1 MPDYDAIVVGAGF
14 AGLTAARQLLA
25 AGKTFKVLEARN
37 RVGGRVHTHYLN
49 ERTYVDLGAQW
60 IGPTQDKIYALAK
73 EMKVNTF
80 HTYNEGHNIISL
92 NKQSRS
98 YKGLIP
104 KIDWP
109 SLINVQLLI
118 SKLEKLALKVD
129 LKKPWKTPHAKAWD
143 QMTFATFLDKYLYF
157 PNARKILQAG
167 LETVFACTMSEISL
181 LQALFYIR
189 SGTSLDCLL
198 SIEGGAQQERFVG
211 GAQLVAQRMAATLE
225 GQIQLESPVKQIIQ
239 DESGVKVNGDA
250 YTYTAKKVIIAIP
263 PVLAARIDFQPG
275 LSALRDQ
282 WMQRMPMG
290 TVIKCY
296 GIYETPFWRKEGY
309 SGQVVADENYFVQTI
324 FDNSPNDAS
333 TGMLMG
339 FSLANRARELMSLG
353 EEERQQ
359 IIKNTFVSFFGPKAA
374 NMKFY
379 IDKSWAEETWSRGCY
394 VGLPTP
400 GTWLGFKDI
409 GSKPCGHI
417 HWAGTE
423 TAKIWNGYIEGAIH
437 SGERAAVETIKAL
450 TTNY

>member
-1 MPDYDAIVVGAGF
+1 MPDYDTIIVGAGF

-25 AGKTFKVLEARN
+25 ADYTVKVLEARD
-37 RVGGRVHTHYLN
+37 RVGGRVHTHYLD
-49 ERTYVDLGAQW
+49 RDTYVDLGGQW
-60 IGPTQDKIYALAK
+60 IGPTQDKIYALTK
-73 EMKVNTF
+73 EMKVDTF
-80 HTYNEGHNIISL
+80 HTYNEGRNIISL
-92 NKQSRS
+92 NKRSRY

-109 SLINVQLLI
+109 SLINIQLLI
-118 SKLEKLALKVD
+118 DKLEKLALKID
-129 LKKPWKTPHAKAWD
+129 LKQPWKTPNAKAWD
-143 QMTFATFLDKYLYF
+143 QMTLASFLNKQLYF
-157 PNARKILQAG
+157 TNARKIIEAG
-167 LETVFACTMSEISL
+167 LETVFACNLAEISL

-198 SIEGGAQQERFVG
+198 SIENGAQQERFIG
-211 GAQLVAQRMAATLE
+211 GAQLVVKRLAATFE
-225 GQIQLESPVKQIIQ
+225 KHIQLEAPVRQIIQ
-239 DESGVKVNGDA
+239 NGNGVKIIGDGYA
-250 YTYTAKKVIIAIP
+250 YTAKKVIVAIP

-296 GIYETPFWRKEGY
+296 GIYDSPFWRKEGF

-324 FDNSPNDAS
+324 FDNSPNDGS

-339 FSLANRARELMSLG
+339 FSLADRARELMSRS

-379 IDKSWAEETWSRGCY
+379 IDKSWADEVWSRGCY

-400 GTWLGFKDI
+400 GTWLGFKNA
-409 GSKPCGHI
+409 GTKPCGHI

-423 TAKIWNGYIEGAIH
+423 TAKIWNGYIEGAIN
-437 SGERAAVETIKAL
+437 SGERAADEVQQIL
-450 TTNY
+450 SNN